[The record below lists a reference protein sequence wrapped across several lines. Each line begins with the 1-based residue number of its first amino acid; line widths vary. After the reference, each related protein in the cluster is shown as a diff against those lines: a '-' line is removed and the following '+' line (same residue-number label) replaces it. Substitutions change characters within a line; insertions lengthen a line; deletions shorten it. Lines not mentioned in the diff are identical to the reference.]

1 MLTCGTFRDSRG
13 SVLLVAAMFAALI
26 GLTLATLINLGN
38 NSLKMASRSFY
49 ANSAMNLAET
59 GLELAVACINQPSGT
74 APAVAWD
81 GWARDDSTGTFT
93 PSATR
98 IFTGFDV
105 GPSATGSIKVWVHH
119 YAGGTGVT
127 PKIVAEATI
136 TQFDAPA
143 ITKTIEVTLTKRAL
157 LGDGISAIEDV
168 TVNGGNLQ
176 GRSWNSDPDN
186 SDATPPEAYPGT
198 LGETANITVGSVS
211 GDIDL
216 GGGEIWGYAKVS
228 EGNDLERG
236 IVHGLSSTQDD
247 PDRRSYDFDA
257 QFPTPDAPSAAMI
270 EMTSSVTSTKT
281 FPRAGDLPTTVG
293 GKEIFYYKFDGSE
306 NLRFTNDETLT
317 ITAGK
322 NVVFVMTNHE
332 SNAQGAITITGT
344 AAGIYIESGATFNI
358 YTNGDVNIA
367 GTGVANANTDTK
379 SFMVWGT
386 ETVTAGSQQI
396 GIKGSGSLVGVVY
409 APGAEVTIN
418 GGGSM
423 YGAVVGRSVTFTG
436 TTAFYYDEAL
446 AGLTLGNPYGASK
459 WKELQSA
466 SERAVYATVLNF

>member
-1 MLTCGTFRDSRG
+1 MPTCCTFRDSRG

-49 ANSAMNLAET
+49 ANSAINLAET

-74 APAVAWD
+74 APEVAWD
-81 GWARDDSTGTFT
+81 GWTRDDSTGTFT

-98 IFTGFDV
+98 TFAGFNV
-105 GPSATGSIKVWVHH
+105 GPSAIGSIKVWVHH
-119 YAGGTGVT
+119 YAGGAGVT

-136 TQFDAPA
+136 TQLDAPP

-157 LGDGISAIEDV
+157 LGDGISAIEDI
-168 TVNGGNLQ
+168 TVSGGNLQ
-176 GRSWNSDPDN
+176 ARSWNSNPDN
-186 SDATPPEAYPGT
+186 SEATPPEAYPGT

-228 EGNDLERG
+228 EGNELERG
-236 IVHGLSSTQDD
+236 TVHGLTTTQDE

-257 QFPTPDAPSAAMI
+257 QFPTAEPPTGAMI
-270 EMTSSVTSTKT
+270 EMTGSLTSTKI
-281 FPRAGDLPTTVG
+281 FPRTGDVPRTVG
-293 GKEIFYYKFDGSE
+293 TKEIYYYRFDGSE
-306 NLRFTNDETLT
+306 NLKFTNNETLT
-317 ITAGK
+317 IAAGK

-332 SNAQGAITITGT
+332 SSAQGAISIGGT
-344 AAGIYIESGATFNI
+344 SAGIYIEGGATFNI
-358 YTNGDVNIA
+358 YTNGDVAIA

-446 AGLTLGNPYGASK
+446 ADLTLGNPYGASK
-459 WKELQSA
+459 WRELQSA
-466 SERAVYATVLNF
+466 SERAGYATALSF

>member
-1 MLTCGTFRDSRG
+1 MPTCCTFRDSRG

-26 GLTLATLINLGN
+26 GLTLATLIKLGN

-49 ANSAMNLAET
+49 ANSAINLAET

-74 APAVAWD
+74 APEVAWD
-81 GWARDDSTGTFT
+81 GWTRDDSTGTFT

-98 IFTGFDV
+98 TFTGFDV

-119 YAGGTGVT
+119 YAGGVGVT

-136 TQFDAPA
+136 TQFDGPS

-176 GRSWNSDPDN
+176 ARSWNSNPDN

-198 LGETANITVGSVS
+198 LGETANVTVGSVS

-236 IVHGLSSTQDD
+236 IVHGLSTTLDD

-257 QFPTPDAPSAAMI
+257 QFPTPEAPSAAMI
-270 EMTSSVTSTKT
+270 EMTSSVTSTII
-281 FPRAGDLPTTVG
+281 FPRAGDSPTTVG
-293 GKEIFYYKFDGSE
+293 SQEIFYYRFDGSE

-317 ITAGK
+317 IAAGK
-322 NVVFVMTNHE
+322 NVVFVMTSHE
-332 SNAQGAITITGT
+332 TAAQGAISISGT
-344 AAGIYIESGATFNI
+344 SAGIYIEAGATFNI
-358 YTNGDVNIA
+358 YTNGDVA
-367 GTGVANANTDTK
+367 LDGTGVANANTHTK
-379 SFMVWGT
+379 SVMVWGT
-386 ETVTAGSQQI
+386 
-396 GIKGSGSLVGVVY
+396 
-409 APGAEVTIN
+409 
-418 GGGSM
+418 
-423 YGAVVGRSVTFTG
+423 
-436 TTAFYYDEAL
+436 
-446 AGLTLGNPYGASK
+446 
-459 WKELQSA
+459 
-466 SERAVYATVLNF
+466 